1 VEPPITTDK
10 FCCPHCGAWKSRV
23 VDSRPDHEGLQFLRW
38 RICRRCH
45 QLFETA
51 ERVTGKT
58 MALPALRVDGGDQ
71 SPPT

>member
-1 VEPPITTDK
+1 LLSALRRVEVACRRLP
-10 FCCPHCGAWKSRV
+10 
-23 VDSRPDHEGLQFLRW
+23 PDHEGLQFLRW